1 MALGSI
7 AIAKENNLTI
17 HIYIYII
24 TIYIIIYIH
33 TTYHHGALVVKCC
46 VGVAGVLG
54 WRAQNSAVCKHI
66 YQSSESWPH
75 KRFRRILA

>member
-17 HIYIYII
+17 H
-24 TIYIIIYIH
+24 IYIH